1 MRIKQS
7 EARAIFYLICVTC
20 KVTIGIKALLQS
32 NVNASF
38 TSMTINGYKVYN
50 TVLTVLDI

>member
-20 KVTIGIKALLQS
+20 KVTIGIKVLLQS

-50 TVLTVLDI
+50 TVPTVLDV